1 MKSCIR
7 WIALCTLFLLLLPAC
22 GQSQPASEAVA
33 GRTELPA
40 ESGPTKPPEEAEEAE
55 EAEGSEEAEKSEET
69 EEPEETEDAQDAQD
83 AQDAEDAEEAEEA
96 EKAQDAQDASEPEE
110 VRLVTHES
118 FYLSEGTL
126 ETFEQEHNA
135 KVVLVQLGDAGA
147 MVNQSILS
155 VNNPLGDVM
164 FGVDNT
170 FLTRAFN
177 NDIFEPYQSPNLS
190 NVPERFKLD
199 RDYRVTP
206 IDYGDVCLN
215 YDKAYFEEAGI
226 APPAS
231 LEDLTKSEYKD
242 LTVTEN
248 PASSSPGLAFLFAT
262 VAHFGEDG
270 WQQYWADL
278 RDNGLL
284 VTDGWSD
291 AYFGHFTAGSEDGT
305 YPIVV
310 SYASSP
316 AASEGTTASVL
327 ADGSCFRQI
336 EFAGVLKN
344 GNNPDLAQSLIDF
357 MLTPTFQEDVPGNM
371 YVFPVIEGAALPE
384 PFAQY
389 AEIPDVPADVQPSF
403 IEENRESLIE
413 QWTEIVIR

>member
-1 MKSCIR
+1 MNTSIR
-7 WIALCTLFLLLLPAC
+7 WLAVSMLFVLLLVAC
-22 GQSQPASEAVA
+22 GPPEAGSGPAAPEAPAEPAAESDEAGEASEAGEA
-33 GRTELPA
+33 A
-40 ESGPTKPPEEAEEAE
+40 E
-55 EAEGSEEAEKSEET
+55 
-69 EEPEETEDAQDAQD
+69 
-83 AQDAEDAEEAEEA
+83 
-96 EKAQDAQDASEPEE
+96 ASEAAE

-118 FYLSEGTL
+118 FYLSEGVL
-126 ETFEQEHNA
+126 EAFEEANNA
-135 KVVLVQLGDAGA
+135 KVVLVQLGDAGS

-155 VNNPLGDVM
+155 ANNPLGDVM

-170 FLTRAFN
+170 FLTRALN
-177 NDIFEPYQSPNLS
+177 EDLFEPYESANLS
-190 NVPERFKLD
+190 NVSDSFKVDPEN
-199 RDYRVTP
+199 RVTP

-231 LEDLTKSEYKD
+231 LEDLTKPEYKE

-248 PASSSPGLAFLFAT
+248 PASSSPGLAFLLAT

-270 WQQYWADL
+270 WEQYWTDL

-305 YPIVV
+305 RPIVV

-316 AASEGTTASVL
+316 AASEGGTASVL

-344 GNNPDLAQSLIDF
+344 GNNPELAQALIDF

-371 YVFPVIEGAALPE
+371 YVFPVIKGANLPDA
-384 PFAQY
+384 FTQY
-389 AEIPDVPADVQPSF
+389 AQVPDVPAEVDLAF

-413 QWTEIVIR
+413 SWSEVVLR

>member
-1 MKSCIR
+1 MKRSIR
-7 WIALCTLFLLLLPAC
+7 WLALCTLFVLLLAACAQAEPATE
-22 GQSQPASEAVA
+22 PAPTEA
-33 GRTELPA
+33 PA
-40 ESGPTKPPEEAEEAE
+40 ESEPDKEAEEAEEAE
-55 EAEGSEEAEKSEET
+55 EAKE
-69 EEPEETEDAQDAQD
+69 
-83 AQDAEDAEEAEEA
+83 AEEAEEA
-96 EKAQDAQDASEPEE
+96 EEASEAQE

-126 ETFEQEHNA
+126 EAFEQEHNA

-155 VNNPLGDVM
+155 ANNPLGDVM

-170 FLTRAFN
+170 FLTRALN
-177 NDIFEPYQSPNLS
+177 EDIFEPYDSPNLS
-190 NVPERFKLD
+190 QVADSFKLD
-199 RDYRVTP
+199 PEHRVTP

-231 LEDLTKSEYKD
+231 LEDLTKPDYKD

-248 PASSSPGLAFLFAT
+248 PASSSPGLAFLLAT

-270 WQQYWADL
+270 WQQYWSDL

-284 VTDGWSD
+284 VSDGWSD

-316 AASEGTTASVL
+316 AASEGATASLL

-336 EFAGVLKN
+336 EFAGLLKN
-344 GNNPDLAQSLIDF
+344 GQNQALAEALIDF
-357 MLTPTFQEDVPGNM
+357 MLTPTFQEDVPPNM
-371 YVFPVIEGAALPE
+371 YVFPVIDGATLPE
-384 PFAQY
+384 EFTNYAQ
-389 AEIPDVPADVQPSF
+389 IPEVPAEVEPSF

-413 QWTEIVIR
+413 EWTELVLR